1 MLPRLFSISLLAAV
15 LMLTADSLAAD
26 SGIVWNRETGEV
38 AADVRGQKLWPLLED
53 MAHQTGWHIFVEPGT
68 DRKVDIKFSG
78 ATRGEALKKMLGDLN
93 FAFVPQTNG
102 PDFLYVFATTM
113 RNATRQV
120 AGTNAVAKPVAPKR
134 VANELLVKVKP
145 GTDID
150 ALAKS
155 LGAKVV
161 GRDDALGL
169 YRLKF
174 EDEAATEAALGKLKS
189 NSDVATVDYN
199 YLYDP
204 PVRPQK
210 IANSP
215 AGPVSLSLNPPGDSG
230 KVIVGLVDTGIQSLG
245 ADLDKFLLTQISV
258 AGEASF
264 SGSEPTHATSMA
276 ETILRAIAAQGGS
289 TSTQI
294 LPVDVYGSDAMANTW
309 NIARGIQQAV
319 NAGANPINLS
329 LGSSS
334 DSAILNQVIAD
345 AQAKGIV
352 FFAAAGN
359 QPVSTPTYPA
369 ALDGVW
375 AVAATSGN
383 NQLASYS
390 NFGSF
395 IALALPGA
403 NVVYLGGQAF
413 VVQGTSTATAYA
425 TGIAAGAKSKTG
437 QSWSQIT
444 STMLQQFPVP
454 KK

>member
-1 MLPRLFSISLLAAV
+1 MLPRLFSICLLAAV
-15 LMLTADSLAAD
+15 LMLTSDSLAG
-26 SGIVWNRETGEV
+26 SNGIAWNRETGEV
-38 AADVRGQKLWPLLED
+38 SADVRGQTLWPLLED

-78 ATRGEALKKMLGDLN
+78 ASRGDALKKLLGDLN

-102 PDFLYVFATTM
+102 PDFLYIFATTM

-120 AGTNAVAKPVAPKR
+120 AVTNAVPKAAAPKR

-155 LGAKVV
+155 LGAKVI

-174 EDEAATEAALGKLKS
+174 EDEEATESALGKLKN
-189 NSDVATVDYN
+189 NSAVATVDYN

-210 IANSP
+210 IGNAP
-215 AGPVSLSLNPPGDSG
+215 AAPVSLSLNPPGDSG

-245 ADLDKFLLTQISV
+245 ADLDKFLLKQISV
-258 AGEASF
+258 AGEASA
-264 SGSEPTHATSMA
+264 SGAEPTHATSMYK
-276 ETILRAIAAQGGS
+276 TIIDGFAAQGDS
-289 TSTQI
+289 TSAQVI
-294 LPVDVYGSDAMANTW
+294 SVDVYGPNSMANTW
-309 NIARGIQQAV
+309 DIARGIQAV
-319 NAGANPINLS
+319 VNDGANPINMS
-329 LGSSS
+329 FGSPS
-334 DSAILNQVIAD
+334 DSVILNQVIAD

-352 FFAAAGN
+352 FFAAPGN
-359 QPVSTPTYPA
+359 QPVSTATYPA

-395 IALALPGA
+395 IKLALPGA
-403 NVVYLGGQAF
+403 NVVYFGGQAF

-425 TGIAAGAKSKTG
+425 TGIAAGTKSKTG
-437 QSWSQIT
+437 QNWSQIT